1 MKFTYVFGL
10 LLAFG
15 VLFGA
20 TAKAE
25 EYAIDK
31 EGAHAFITFKI
42 SHLGFSFIHGR
53 FDNFDGQFSFDEF
66 EPEKAKIEV
75 EIDTASV
82 NTNHDRRDKHIRNE
96 DFLDVSKFPK
106 AKFVSTG
113 VKVTGDKT
121 ADVTGN
127 LTLMGV
133 TKPIILK
140 ARYLGGGADPWGG
153 TRAGFEATTA
163 INMSDWPFK
172 KQYGEI
178 EFDLT
183 VEGIQKK

>member
-1 MKFTYVFGL
+1 MKTATRLLMALTLVVGL
-10 LLAFG
+10 AG
-15 VLFGA
+15 

-25 EYAIDK
+25 EYDLDIK
-31 EGAHAFITFKI
+31 GAHAFITFKI

-53 FDNFDGQFSFDEF
+53 FDKFSGSFTWDEF
-66 EPEKAKIEV
+66 EPEKAKINV

-82 NTNHDRRDKHIRNE
+82 NTNHDRRDKHIRND
-96 DFLDVSKFPK
+96 DFLHVDKFPK

-133 TKPIILK
+133 TKPIVLK
-140 ARYLGGGADPWGG
+140 ATYLGGGPDPWGG
-153 TRAGFEATTA
+153 TRAGFEAKTTL
-163 INMSDWPFK
+163 NMSDWPFK
-172 KQYGEI
+172 KQYGKI
-178 EFDLT
+178 FFDLT
-183 VEGIQKK
+183 VEGIQK